1 MLAALTAPASRSS
14 AGRRQNTAANL
25 TLGAASLIF
34 PASMADLRRVHQL
47 MNDRRR
53 VQLDDGRTGK
63 IVRVDTFF
71 PDGHTTVTVW
81 TGPGVAKVDIERVVG
96 PAPQEAKS
104 A

>member
-1 MLAALTAPASRSS
+1 
-14 AGRRQNTAANL
+14 
-25 TLGAASLIF
+25 
-34 PASMADLRRVHQL
+34 MADLRRVHQL
-47 MNDRRR
+47 MTDRLR

-81 TGPGVAKVDIERVVG
+81 TGPGVAKVDIARVVG
-96 PAPQEAKS
+96 PAPKEAKS